1 MRNKVAIIGIGAT
14 QFRSISPDVSYK
26 ELMFEAAVKAYK
38 DAGINPRRD
47 VDTFVT
53 CAEDYIEGTSIFDEY
68 VPDQLGAAL
77 KQMHTITGDGLHGVA
92 AAWLQI
98 MTGEFEVAV
107 VEAHS
112 KASNMISPDGIAVCA
127 QDPVF
132 NRPLGLNNLFIAGL
146 EMNRFLYRYGLTSA
160 HCFKVVRK
168 NRGNAL
174 DNPIAGRGARL
185 ADADF
190 RTSPLSPS
198 SPRGEEVVAFPLT
211 QLDIAQPV
219 DGAVVVV
226 LASANRAKQFSSKPV
241 WITGMGWCNGSAS
254 LESRDWDNLD
264 YVTKAVEMA
273 YRSAGLENPTKE
285 IDFAEVDDTY
295 SYKELQHLL
304 ALRLV
309 GASELAHW
317 IESDKTAITG
327 ELPVNSSG
335 GALGMGYLYEGTGLA
350 RLYWAVQQLRG
361 HAGKQQLPGIRV
373 GLVQAWRGL
382 PTASTAVAILSV

>member
-1 MRNKVAIIGIGAT
+1 MDRKVAIIGIGAT
-14 QFRSISPDVSYK
+14 QFRSLTSDVSYK
-26 ELMFEAAVKAYK
+26 ELMFEAAVKAYE

-77 KQMHTITGDGLHGVA
+77 KPMHTITGDGLHGLA

-98 MTGEFEVAV
+98 ATGQFDVAV
-107 VEAHS
+107 VEAHAKS
-112 KASNMISPDGIAVCA
+112 SNILTPDGIAACA

-132 NRPLGLNNLFIAGL
+132 NRPLRFNTNFIAGL
-146 EMNRFLYRYGLTSA
+146 EMNRFLYRYGLTPA
-160 HCFKVVRK
+160 HCFEVVKK
-168 NRGNAL
+168 NRANAL
-174 DNPIAGRGARL
+174 ANPIAGRAVKL
-185 ADADF
+185 TKEDF
-190 RTSPLSPS
+190 EHCPF
-198 SPRGEEVVAFPLT
+198 VAAPLT
-211 QLDIAQPV
+211 ELDIAPPV
-219 DGAVVVV
+219 DGAVVIV
-226 LASANRAKQFSSKPV
+226 LASEKRVREFTAKPV
-241 WITGMGWCNGSAS
+241 WLRGMGWCNGSAS

-264 YVTKAVEMA
+264 YVTKAAEMA
-273 YRSAGLENPTKE
+273 YRTAGIENPSEE

-304 ALRLV
+304 SLRLV
-309 GASELAHW
+309 GAGELAHW
-317 IESDKTAITG
+317 VESGKTSIAG
-327 ELPVNSSG
+327 PLPVNSSG

-361 HAGKQQLPGIRV
+361 TAGKNQLGEV
-373 GLVQAWRGL
+373 KTGLVQSWRGL